1 MDDQKTPVVNLGKET
16 RRDIAGAIRELSR
29 QFREQRDE
37 KKSRS
42 FADNIAHGI
51 AGGASISDSIKDA
64 AGVSAEKAKETF
76 KKTIDPVQIVKRLT
90 GSKLATVLA
99 GKALGRNA
107 TKVRAIADI
116 PQPMVPEQT
125 EDTNS
130 PTGIPETETSPTPY
144 TAPTTSPG
152 QLGSDQNQSVFADML
167 KFMGL
172 INLQVHAIGTKL
184 GANVGRNAKGQFN
197 KMNAPQEKILAD
209 IRNQLI
215 LGHKEDKAYQQ
226 HDTDLEE
233 EQAKLLRESDALQ
246 KRALEEAEKAQDLA
260 RGQGHPDQSPTQI
273 PVHGMASSLFGKG
286 EGHKDTGSGILGG
299 LGSMAASALGVG
311 GLVAGGAKIAKGAL
325 NAIKHPIKTMK
336 SMAGT
341 AGKFIAHPIETT
353 KAAVSALKTFAG
365 VGTKAAA
372 SALAPTAAKVAEK
385 AVTKA
390 PGVIAKVAGA
400 AKGGKKAVGALV
412 QKLMPSMMKKYGG
425 KLTGS
430 LIPGIGTLIGAGMT
444 VGSLLKGDWIGA
456 GLNAVGMIPYASL
469 ATIPTAIAR
478 EVYSEVYD
486 GADPFTDPLRG
497 ERMPELLA
505 SVQQQVGDWISGKEK
520 SPTQI
525 AQADQQSAP
534 GTSPSPAGPE
544 AAVSPSGV
552 LNPVAAANAG
562 PPGTFPTPTKIGG
575 DGLNALSREQA
586 ASMTNGGAGGGAG
599 SPPVIMS
606 NNPVTNINNQLV
618 QKMGPTRNP
627 DSSFLRRQYHS
638 SFAT

>member
-76 KKTIDPVQIVKRLT
+76 KKTIDPAQIVKRLT

-116 PQPMVPEQT
+116 PQPMEPEQT

-246 KRALEEAEKAQDLA
+246 KRALEEAEKA
-260 RGQGHPDQSPTQI
+260 
-273 PVHGMASSLFGKG
+273 
-286 EGHKDTGSGILGG
+286 
-299 LGSMAASALGVG
+299 
-311 GLVAGGAKIAKGAL
+311 
-325 NAIKHPIKTMK
+325 
-336 SMAGT
+336 
-341 AGKFIAHPIETT
+341 
-353 KAAVSALKTFAG
+353 
-365 VGTKAAA
+365 
-372 SALAPTAAKVAEK
+372 
-385 AVTKA
+385 
-390 PGVIAKVAGA
+390 
-400 AKGGKKAVGALV
+400 
-412 QKLMPSMMKKYGG
+412 
-425 KLTGS
+425 
-430 LIPGIGTLIGAGMT
+430 
-444 VGSLLKGDWIGA
+444 
-456 GLNAVGMIPYASL
+456 
-469 ATIPTAIAR
+469 
-478 EVYSEVYD
+478 
-486 GADPFTDPLRG
+486 
-497 ERMPELLA
+497 
-505 SVQQQVGDWISGKEK
+505 
-520 SPTQI
+520 
-525 AQADQQSAP
+525 
-534 GTSPSPAGPE
+534 
-544 AAVSPSGV
+544 
-552 LNPVAAANAG
+552 
-562 PPGTFPTPTKIGG
+562 
-575 DGLNALSREQA
+575 
-586 ASMTNGGAGGGAG
+586 
-599 SPPVIMS
+599 
-606 NNPVTNINNQLV
+606 
-618 QKMGPTRNP
+618 
-627 DSSFLRRQYHS
+627 
-638 SFAT
+638 